1 MVMVLVASFSQV
13 WRVRGYSFLLQPHVT
28 KIDNIW
34 MLFLRSKGL
43 WYILN
48 DTTWVLRDSSSMF
61 YLGHYDSDRDG
72 REELYFYAL
81 RNGPDTFYIFEADSL
96 GNFDLTRDKAVYV
109 DIASGSNMMM
119 PGPPTCYFGDA
130 DRDGY
135 RDVICTPYAYDSSVV
150 GCELCP
156 WAVMFESV
164 GDNLWERKVL
174 TSDAPRYP
182 APTMIDSDRD
192 GKPEFVGSGVIYEVV
207 GDDSV
212 EEVARFNLP
221 RASYALMVNDADGD
235 GRPEIV
241 LYGFGGTSGILYF
254 HVYILEADTN
264 NSWNVV
270 KHMIIDS
277 SGAVWMGS
285 GNSGDIDG
293 DGRPELLMGGFGRVR
308 VLKAVGDD
316 DYEEIGVLNGSIS
329 DVSVSNVYDMDED
342 GLMEFA
348 VSYYYGSGVGTTVG
362 YEYAPLSVGE
372 RGDRPISSA
381 VIGREFVE
389 VKHVGVVR
397 VYDASGREVKRA
409 EVEGEGKVYVSD
421 LPSGVYFLRLGRK
434 TIKFIRR

>member
-48 DTTWVLRDSSSMF
+48 DTTWVLRDSTGMF

-96 GNFDLTRDKAVYV
+96 GNFDITRDKAVYADTV
-109 DIASGSNMMM
+109 VIGWLRDIPS
-119 PGPPTCYFGDA
+119 PPTCYFGDA

-135 RDVICTPYAYDSSVV
+135 RDVICAPYESEEDSLAPV
-150 GCELCP
+150 
-156 WAVMFESV
+156 AVMFEAI
-164 GDNLWERKVL
+164 GDNTWNRKRV
-174 TSDAPRYP
+174 AVRVGQYY
-182 APTMIDSDRD
+182 APTMIDRDRD
-192 GKPEFVGSGVIYEVV
+192 GRPEFVGSGVIYEVV

-235 GRPEIV
+235 SRPEIV

-254 HVYILEADTN
+254 HVYILEADTD

-372 RGDRPISSA
+372 REDRPISSA

-397 VYDASGREVKRA
+397 VYDASGREVRRA
-409 EVEGEGKVYVSD
+409 EVEGKGKVYVGD

>member
-13 WRVRGYSFLLQPHVT
+13 WRVRGWSILPNPSVSLMDSVWF
-28 KIDNIW
+28 
-34 MLFLRSKGL
+34 LFLAEEQKIFI
-43 WYILN
+43 YD
-48 DTTWVLRDSSSMF
+48 DTTWILRDSVGMF
-61 YLGHYDSDRDG
+61 YLGHYDSDMDG
-72 REELYFYAL
+72 REELYFYKLA
-81 RNGPDTFYIFEADSL
+81 RNEADTFYIFEADSM
-96 GNFDLTRDKAVYV
+96 GNFDLTRDKAVYADTV
-109 DIASGSNMMM
+109 LIGYLSQVLTV
-119 PGPPTCYFGDA
+119 PTCYFGDA
-130 DRDGY
+130 DRDGH
-135 RDVICTPYAYDSSVV
+135 RDVICAPYESEEDSLAPV
-150 GCELCP
+150 
-156 WAVMFESV
+156 AVMFEAT
-164 GDNLWERKVL
+164 GDNTWNRKRV
-174 TSDAPRYP
+174 AVRVGQYY

-264 NSWNVV
+264 NSWSVV

-277 SGAVWMGS
+277 SGAVLIGS
-285 GNSGDIDG
+285 GNSGDIDL

-308 VLKAVGDD
+308 IYKAFGDD
-316 DYEEIGVLNGSIS
+316 EYREIGVIGGGGH
-329 DVSVSNVYDMDED
+329 DVSVSNVYDMDGD

-348 VSYYYGSGVGTTVG
+348 VTYNYTTLG
-362 YEYAPLSVGE
+362 YEYAPLRVGE
-372 RGDRPISSA
+372 QRDRPISSA

-389 VKHVGVVR
+389 VKHVGVVSI
-397 VYDASGREVKRA
+397 YDASGREVRRVK
-409 EVEGEGKVYVSD
+409 VEGKGRVYVGD

-434 TIKFIRR
+434 TLKFIRR